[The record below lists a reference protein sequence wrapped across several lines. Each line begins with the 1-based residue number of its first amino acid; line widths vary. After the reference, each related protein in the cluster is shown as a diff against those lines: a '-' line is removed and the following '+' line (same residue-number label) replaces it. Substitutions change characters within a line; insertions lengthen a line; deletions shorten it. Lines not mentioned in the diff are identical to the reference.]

1 MRPTSLVGAADESAR
16 LKAISLQRLSLCG
29 VVCLAARRGKARQVW
44 GKPDDVIGCSVLIL
58 RLVSYRHTVDLNT
71 LQPLSLPSPSCSL
84 SRRPLS
90 LSLSPSLSLSD
101 SNSSLPPPLC
111 LTGFP
116 PSPLSFNSQQR
127 VSHRQCAR
135 RRSCPPQHAPPPF
148 VPPDYSPLWTPA
160 CLRQGK
166 RRSQRRPPPAEEK
179 RRREGFISSPGA
191 VLEAIASWRP
201 FFAFSFSHRR
211 RLHCTAALTL
221 PVRSPFSR
229 LSSSVQ
235 CLR

>member
-1 MRPTSLVGAADESAR
+1 MQPAGERHDRYGENLTTSSAAVCSSCAWSPTDTQLTSTPCSLFLSPALLA
-16 LKAISLQRLSLCG
+16 LSL
-29 VVCLAARRGKARQVW
+29 AA
-44 GKPDDVIGCSVLIL
+44 
-58 RLVSYRHTVDLNT
+58 
-71 LQPLSLPSPSCSL
+71 
-84 SRRPLS
+84 LS